1 LSKYVNFLFFQFKS
15 FINKDKG
22 NSTYKHLC
30 PLHAFGQ
37 HHTPFIMKSNVIR
50 SPPKEN
56 DDDERRT
63 KREKEGV
70 FFSFCHNVKE
80 REAEVREI
88 IITENTFFFLLLSNS
103 LFIVYA
109 LK

>member
-1 LSKYVNFLFFQFKS
+1 
-15 FINKDKG
+15 
-22 NSTYKHLC
+22 
-30 PLHAFGQ
+30 
-37 HHTPFIMKSNVIR
+37 MKSNVIR

-88 IITENTFFFLLLSNS
+88 IITE
-103 LFIVYA
+103 YA